1 MAALDYLKQRGL
13 SARQNGNKL
22 AVSPREKLTSD
33 DRQYIQLHRM
43 ELLAEL
49 AANDEVEQRT
59 HWQIYL
65 EGKPVCVIAG
75 GPMTQERALDAA
87 RFHWPDAEV
96 QP

>member
-13 SARQNGNKL
+13 SARQIGNKL
-22 AVSPREKLTSD
+22 SVFPKDKITSN

-49 AANDEVEQRT
+49 AANDGIEQRG
-59 HWQIYL
+59 HWQVYL
-65 EGKPVCVIAG
+65 NGKYICSIAG
-75 GPMTQERALDAA
+75 GPMTQQQALNAA
-87 RFHWPDAEV
+87 RFRWPDAEV

>member
-1 MAALDYLKQRGL
+1 MPAIDYLK
-13 SARQNGNKL
+13 ARNLQAKQVGNKL
-22 AVSPREKLTSD
+22 IVFPKDQLTNE
-33 DRQYIQLHRM
+33 DRQHIKMHRM

-49 AANDEVEQRT
+49 AANDGVEQRT

-87 RFHWPDAEV
+87 RFHWPDAVV